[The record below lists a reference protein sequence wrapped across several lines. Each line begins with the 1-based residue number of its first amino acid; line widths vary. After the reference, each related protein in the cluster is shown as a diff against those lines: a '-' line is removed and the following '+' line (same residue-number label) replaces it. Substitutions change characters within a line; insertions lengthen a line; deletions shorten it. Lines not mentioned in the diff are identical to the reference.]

1 MKRSFDPSLLPP
13 APDLYFE
20 ERLWNAGISHI
31 AGIDEA
37 GRGALAGPVAAA
49 ALILPPKTSIQDV
62 LDGLHDSKKLSTGER
77 TYWSDR
83 LRNEA
88 LAWGIGFAT
97 HDEIDSRGIIPAT
110 RQAAQRAMA
119 NLLVSAEHLIL
130 DYLFLPD
137 CEIPQTALVK
147 GDARSLSVAG
157 ASILAKTARDKLLV
171 EMEFDYPGYSFAEH
185 KGYGTPRHL
194 QALHR
199 LGPCP
204 IHRYSFA
211 PIKDRE

>member
-20 ERLWNAGISHI
+20 ERLWNAGISLI

-49 ALILPPKTSIQDV
+49 ALILPPKPSIRDV
-62 LDGLHDSKKLSTGER
+62 LDDLHDSKKLSTGER
-77 TYWSDR
+77 TDWSNR
-83 LRNEA
+83 LRHEA

-97 HDEIDSRGIIPAT
+97 HDEIDSWGIIPAT

-119 NLLVSAEHLIL
+119 NLLISAEHLLL

-171 EMEFDYPGYSFAEH
+171 EMEFDYPGYGFAEH

-194 QALHR
+194 QALDR

-204 IHRYSFA
+204 THRYSFA